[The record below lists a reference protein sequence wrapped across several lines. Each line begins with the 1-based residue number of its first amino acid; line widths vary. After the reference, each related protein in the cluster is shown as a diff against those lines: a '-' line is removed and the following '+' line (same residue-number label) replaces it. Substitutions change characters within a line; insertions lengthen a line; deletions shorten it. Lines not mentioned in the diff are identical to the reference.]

1 MNPMSPTPSARERVY
16 QALKQG
22 PATRPELAKRTGLSG
37 VAVITA
43 VEELQQVRLA
53 ALDEA
58 PVPGQRGR
66 PATQVRLLLE
76 EARITAVD
84 LGGPQ
89 VALGA
94 FNLLGERSDQ
104 VLLGPAQLQIS
115 DQMETNINWLCSLL
129 ERQGRTHQSV
139 IGVLGRVDPETRMV
153 TSRPLK
159 LQNFPLEEV
168 LSERLGWPVRVE
180 NDANLSAWHHWNLLN
195 LPPRDP
201 LVFLNFS
208 YGIELG
214 MVLGGQVYYGARGAA
229 GELAYAADPNRKNP
243 TEVLASRLLGY
254 LQWLVPEGSTTD
266 VALMAHRGD
275 RAAQRVLQ
283 RFNQDLA
290 VHLTSVV
297 ATLDP
302 RVLVLQDLPLAS
314 ELLRDEVRFTF
325 AELGFDTRVMISPL
339 GPLGG
344 LTSAGAFGVQV
355 LERRRLHLI
364 NARGQMG
371 HLSDA

>member
-1 MNPMSPTPSARERVY
+1 MTSARERVY
-16 QALKQG
+16 QALKKG

-43 VEELQQVRLA
+43 VEELQQARLA
-53 ALDEA
+53 ALDE
-58 PVPGQRGR
+58 PPLPGQRGR
-66 PATQVRLLLE
+66 PASQVRLLLE

-89 VALGA
+89 VLVGA
-94 FNLLGERSDQ
+94 FNLLGERQQYSLQ
-104 VLLGPAQLQIS
+104 GTTRHQIS
-115 DQMETNINWLCSLL
+115 ADREANVNWLCDLL
-129 ERQGRTHQSV
+129 ECQGTAHQSV
-139 IGVLGRVDPETRMV
+139 IGVLGRVDPETRRV
-153 TSRPLK
+153 TSRPLN
-159 LQNFPLEEV
+159 LQDDPLEEV
-168 LSERLGWPVRVE
+168 LSDRLGWPVRVE
-180 NDANLSAWHHWNLLN
+180 NDANLAAWHHWTLLS
-195 LPPRDP
+195 LRPRDP

-214 MVLGGQVYYGARGAA
+214 LVLGGQVYCGARGAA
-229 GELAYAADPNRKNP
+229 GELAYAADPNRRNP

-266 VALMAHRGD
+266 VAAMAHRGD

-302 RVLVLQDLPLAS
+302 KVLVLQDLPLAS

-325 AELGFDTRVMISPL
+325 AELGFDVRVLISPL

-344 LTSAGAFGVQV
+344 LTSAGAFGAQV
-355 LERRRLHLI
+355 LERTRLESVPS
-364 NARGQMG
+364 RG
-371 HLSDA
+371 